1 MFCLKNIV
9 KTYNKGKSN
18 EYEALHG
25 ISMEVKDA
33 ELTAIIGTSGAGKS
47 TLLHILACID
57 GYDSG
62 EYTIDGEDV
71 GRISEKQMARIR
83 NEKIGMVM
91 QDFALIEGFTALENV
106 LIPLDFER
114 KDKRIKK
121 KERRQKALEM
131 LEMVG
136 MKEYA
141 DKPVN
146 NLSGGQKQRVAIARA
161 IANKPSMILAD
172 EPTGALDTETTGE
185 IMKLFIE
192 LNKQG
197 RTIVIV
203 THDMKVAEQ
212 CNRVIRI
219 EDGKIVDEN
228 AADMAER
235 MRKKYRILQKC
246 KK

>member
-71 GRISEKQMARIR
+71 GRISEKQMARVR

-91 QDFALIEGFTALENV
+91 QDFAMVDDFSALQNV
-106 LIPLDFER
+106 MLPLDFSKSKVSE
-114 KDKRIKK
+114 K
-121 KERRQKALEM
+121 KEKCLKALQA
-131 LEMVG
+131 VG
-136 MKEYA
+136 MEKFA
-141 DKPVN
+141 HHQSNK
-146 NLSGGQKQRVAIARA
+146 LSGGQKQRVAIARA
-161 IANKPSMILAD
+161 IVNEPSIILAD
-172 EPTGALDTETTGE
+172 EPTGALDSKTSSE
-185 IMKLFIE
+185 IMELFKS
-192 LNKQG
+192 LNDAG
-197 RTIVIV
+197 RTVIIV
-203 THDMKVAEQ
+203 THDMKIAQQ
-212 CNRVIRI
+212 CKRVIRI
-219 EDGKIVDEN
+219 EDGKIVD
-228 AADMAER
+228 
-235 MRKKYRILQKC
+235 
-246 KK
+246 